1 MSRIKLRVKLDEKT
15 DSIGVSTSTL
25 NNAENSMWSFLH
37 TFCLAY
43 PGGGWHGL
51 IQEISDSNAT
61 ANEITIPSKLAAD
74 LGLKEDEKIT
84 LLPSHCYAST
94 VVQVKEKTTEKADD
108 IPTLCEGL
116 ELTKQLSFQYEG
128 RLYEVLSCDPNPGYY
143 TTDTTVEDLTEKEDG
158 SANKVI
164 TLQKNPAP
172 EKRRGFAKLVG
183 LDSTIEEIKKKI
195 LFPLENPEIA
205 QKYLGAPLK
214 GAILYGP
221 YGNGKTS
228 LARAIAE
235 EANLNFVHLP
245 ISKTSNMLFG
255 PVAIARAYDRAS
267 KMENGSIIFI
277 DEIDSLAPRGSEGST
292 LTSTLQECMDG
303 FSENNVFTLAATN
316 HPDNIAEGLM
326 RSGRFDLIIPIPLPD
341 VSSREKL
348 LRFYLSP
355 VEHERSMNL
364 SLLASKTSSYTSSD
378 IESIVKNAGLDALER
393 SSTNKSPLLITEED
407 IEKNIQAFTPTGA
420 RILNVQKPDLCFSD
434 LYGMDPFI
442 TSLKKNLD
450 LISGKSPSR
459 YSNIKGSKML
469 LSGAPGTGKTSM
481 AKAIAHYLDAS
492 FVARSA
498 TSFKSKW
505 VGETESSIRK
515 LFTTARTYKPIV
527 LFIDEI
533 DALAK
538 GRTPV
543 NPHSA
548 DALNELLVQL
558 EGFTDNSD
566 IYFIAATNRRNL
578 LDSAFL
584 SRMNYEFE
592 MPLPN
597 KHQRKQILI
606 GLMEE
611 LPTQGSLDYASLA
624 KDTEGLS
631 HRDLNGLV
639 GSIRVKLDLG
649 EIHSVTQRSISAL
662 LDESRQTNGGL

>member
-1 MSRIKLRVKLDEKT
+1 M
-15 DSIGVSTSTL
+15 
-25 NNAENSMWSFLH
+25 NNAENPMWSFLH
-37 TFCLAY
+37 TFCFEY
-43 PGGGWHGL
+43 PLGRWHGA
-51 IQEISDSNAT
+51 IQEINTSNASS
-61 ANEITIPSKLAAD
+61 NEIIIPTKLATS
-74 LGLKEDEKIT
+74 LGLNEDDKVNLSI
-84 LLPSHCYAST
+84 SHYDAINT
-94 VVQVKEKTTEKADD
+94 MQVEELSPKKSDK

-116 ELTKQLSFQYEG
+116 ELNTQCTFHWEG
-128 RLYEVLSCDPNPGYY
+128 KTFKVLSNDPIQGYF
-143 TTDTTVEDLTEKEDG
+143 TSDTTVEDLTESEDG
-158 SANKVI
+158 TASKVI
-164 TLQKNPAP
+164 TFQKNQVP
-172 EKRRGFAKLVG
+172 EKNRGFNKLVG
-183 LDSTIEEIKKKI
+183 VDCTIEEIKKKI
-195 LFPLENPEIA
+195 LYPIENPEIA

-228 LARAIAE
+228 LARAISE

-245 ISKTSNMLFG
+245 VSDTSSMLFG
-255 PVAIARAYDRAS
+255 PSIIKQVYDTAS
-267 KMENGSIIFI
+267 KNEEGTIVFI
-277 DEIDSLAPRGSEGST
+277 DEIDSVAPRGSEGST

-303 FSENNVFTLAATN
+303 FSNNNVFTLAATN
-316 HPDNIAEGLM
+316 HPNNIAEGLM
-326 RSGRFDLIIPIPLPD
+326 RSGRFDLIIPVPLPD

-355 VEHERSMNL
+355 VEHEPLMNL
-364 SLLASKTSSYTSSD
+364 SSLASTTSSYTSSD
-378 IESIVKNAGLDALER
+378 IESVVKSAGLDALER
-393 SSTNKSPLLITEED
+393 ASISDSTTLITQED
-407 IEKNIQAFTPTGA
+407 LEKNIQAFTPTGA
-420 RILNVQKPDLCFSD
+420 RILNVSKPDLCFRD
-434 LYGMDPFI
+434 LYGMEPFI

-450 LISGKSPSR
+450 LISGKTPSR
-459 YSNIKGSKML
+459 YSKIKGSKML
-469 LSGAPGTGKTSM
+469 LSGPPGTGKTSM

-505 VGETESSIRK
+505 VGETEASIRK
-515 LFTTARTYKPIV
+515 LFTTARMYKPIV

-538 GRTPV
+538 GRTSD

-558 EGFTDNSD
+558 EGFADNTD

-597 KHQRKQILI
+597 TLQRKQILI
-606 GLMEE
+606 GLMDG
-611 LPTQGSLDYASLA
+611 LPTKGSLDYESLA

-639 GSIRVKLDLG
+639 GLMRVKLDLG
-649 EIHSVTQRSISAL
+649 EIHKVTQRSICAL
-662 LDESRQTNGGL
+662 LDGSRQTNGGL